1 MNEHMESVHA
11 SLEKKENFYGYL
23 WIYFGVYEVILF
35 VLNKNWGFYEQT
47 LPCLTGLVQT
57 CDLLETMNKFLLYFL
72 TTSDE

>member
-1 MNEHMESVHA
+1 MSTWRVFDA
-11 SLEKKENFYGYL
+11 SLEKKENLGDL

-47 LPCLTGLVQT
+47 LACWTGLVQT
-57 CDLLETMNKFLLYFL
+57 CDLLETMSKFLLYFL